1 MNKGVGIFLVI
12 LSFALS
18 IILCIFESASYVYYD
33 AQNVYRVYLNGSSIG
48 IIEEKSD
55 LEQYINEKQENLK
68 EKYNVNEVYMPTG
81 LQIKNETTYNE
92 QTEDVSSIYNKIS
105 EEEDF
110 TIDGYVVK
118 ITDTSENDNEEP
130 KEDKYI
136 YILDK
141 EILSEAINDVVRS
154 FVDEQEYEDYLNE
167 TTQDPTAKGTIIEN
181 VYIKEQITIRKDKI
195 PANETIYQTKQELA
209 KYLLFGTKEE
219 NKTYKVKSEDTVSSI
234 AYDNEMSTEEF
245 LIANQDIADENALLY
260 KGQEVIISYIN
271 PVITVVEETHTVSEE
286 DVRFETIE
294 REDDT
299 QYIGYSKVIQKG
311 KKGRSL
317 ITRKLQKENGKI
329 TYAFIVSTEVLKE
342 PVDRIV
348 VTGQNTGYAVGSTTD
363 WAWPTVRNYTITE
376 YFGYGLR
383 SEIGETSSRMHEGID
398 IAGLGCGTPIFAIND
413 GTVTIA
419 GTYYGLGYAV
429 EINHNNGY
437 KSLYGHMN
445 SVLVS
450 QGQAV
455 EKGQVIG
462 TMGNTGYSYGC
473 HLHLQLEYGGSYINP
488 LSVY

>member
-181 VYIKEQITIRKDKI
+181 VYIKDK
-195 PANETIYQTKQELA
+195 
-209 KYLLFGTKEE
+209 
-219 NKTYKVKSEDTVSSI
+219 
-234 AYDNEMSTEEF
+234 
-245 LIANQDIADENALLY
+245 
-260 KGQEVIISYIN
+260 
-271 PVITVVEETHTVSEE
+271 
-286 DVRFETIE
+286 
-294 REDDT
+294 
-299 QYIGYSKVIQKG
+299 
-311 KKGRSL
+311 
-317 ITRKLQKENGKI
+317 
-329 TYAFIVSTEVLKE
+329 
-342 PVDRIV
+342 
-348 VTGQNTGYAVGSTTD
+348 
-363 WAWPTVRNYTITE
+363 
-376 YFGYGLR
+376 
-383 SEIGETSSRMHEGID
+383 
-398 IAGLGCGTPIFAIND
+398 
-413 GTVTIA
+413 
-419 GTYYGLGYAV
+419 
-429 EINHNNGY
+429 
-437 KSLYGHMN
+437 
-445 SVLVS
+445 
-450 QGQAV
+450 
-455 EKGQVIG
+455 
-462 TMGNTGYSYGC
+462 
-473 HLHLQLEYGGSYINP
+473 
-488 LSVY
+488 

>member
-154 FVDEQEYEDYLNE
+154 FVDEQEYEDYLN
-167 TTQDPTAKGTIIEN
+167 
-181 VYIKEQITIRKDKI
+181 
-195 PANETIYQTKQELA
+195 
-209 KYLLFGTKEE
+209 
-219 NKTYKVKSEDTVSSI
+219 
-234 AYDNEMSTEEF
+234 
-245 LIANQDIADENALLY
+245 
-260 KGQEVIISYIN
+260 
-271 PVITVVEETHTVSEE
+271 
-286 DVRFETIE
+286 
-294 REDDT
+294 
-299 QYIGYSKVIQKG
+299 
-311 KKGRSL
+311 
-317 ITRKLQKENGKI
+317 
-329 TYAFIVSTEVLKE
+329 
-342 PVDRIV
+342 
-348 VTGQNTGYAVGSTTD
+348 
-363 WAWPTVRNYTITE
+363 
-376 YFGYGLR
+376 
-383 SEIGETSSRMHEGID
+383 
-398 IAGLGCGTPIFAIND
+398 
-413 GTVTIA
+413 
-419 GTYYGLGYAV
+419 
-429 EINHNNGY
+429 
-437 KSLYGHMN
+437 
-445 SVLVS
+445 
-450 QGQAV
+450 
-455 EKGQVIG
+455 
-462 TMGNTGYSYGC
+462 
-473 HLHLQLEYGGSYINP
+473 
-488 LSVY
+488 